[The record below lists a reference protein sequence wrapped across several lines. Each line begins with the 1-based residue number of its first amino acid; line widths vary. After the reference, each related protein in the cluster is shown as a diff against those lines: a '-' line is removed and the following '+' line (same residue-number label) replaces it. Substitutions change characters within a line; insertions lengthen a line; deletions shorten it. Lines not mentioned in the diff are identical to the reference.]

1 MDKKILDYFQKND
14 PLLYQTTTQVGDI
27 NSLSVDDPSN
37 YFLNLIEAIIS
48 QQLSGKAADSIF
60 SRFKKIFP
68 NDIITPQYLVELPEK
83 DIRSVGISY
92 AKIKYLKD
100 LSTKVI
106 QNEIDLEYLSNLSDE
121 SVISVL
127 TRVKGIGRWT
137 AEMFLIFTLGREDI
151 FSLGDLGL
159 RTAFKRIYQI
169 ENPTNEQ
176 INQVVNKWSPY
187 KSYGSLVLWKSLN
200 NR

>member
-14 PLLYQTTTQVGDI
+14 TLLYQTTTQVGDI

-106 QNEIDLEYLSNLSDE
+106 QDEIDLEYLSNLSDE